1 MAYGIEIQRPST
13 GNYILNGGSSF
24 TGTSMITT
32 GTGSSVT
39 INADDILMFKPTGMT
54 SGTTKWIT
62 AIIERN
68 GSEYTCDFKLCS
80 ETGSSVSTTTCDY
93 IVLEAATNVTSLSGN
108 YGLIQYGEDGTTKI
122 FDSRIYKMTGEM
134 DIDDVAS
141 APEPNNQFLYGSSD
155 FLDRYVCANVLY
167 HDTMTNL
174 VIRHGV
180 RFSNAHSTHGTAAK
194 IQTENYSPY
203 GTTNPSSF
211 GTYFSG
217 VERTYGD

>member
-1 MAYGIEIQRPST
+1 MSYGIEIQRPDT
-13 GNYILNGGSSF
+13 GNYILNAGSSF
-24 TGTSMITT
+24 TGTSMDRS
-32 GTGSSVT
+32 GTASSVT
-39 INADDILMFKPTGMT
+39 INADDILMFKPAELA

-62 AIIERN
+62 AIIQRF
-68 GSEYTCDFKLCS
+68 GGEYTCNFKLCDENS
-80 ETGSSVSTTTCDY
+80 SSVSTTTCDY
-93 IVLEAATNVTSLSGN
+93 IVLEAANNVAALGAD
-108 YGLIQYGEDGTTKI
+108 YGLIQYGADGTTKV
-122 FDSRIYKMTGEM
+122 FDSRIFKNTGEM

-141 APEPNNQFLYGSSD
+141 APEPNNQFLYGASD
-155 FLDRYVCANVLY
+155 FSRRYVCANVLY

-180 RFSNAHSTHGTAAK
+180 RFSNAHLTYGTQAN